1 MAKGN
6 GKGDRQLTIKSTCA
20 NVFSMSDEIQSAPA
34 TVVAEVVQSSPED
47 ACSNPSCPTCTM
59 VGNTLLAFE
68 SAVLLL
74 TQELGLD
81 KKNLAKLDLAVGVA
95 TDLGSAF
102 SRLADRADLSKVA
115 VPAAKQR
122 FVAAATLMN
131 QNYEAIRHLQLL
143 AGISRVN

>member
-1 MAKGN
+1 MTE
-6 GKGDRQLTIKSTCA
+6 TITEA
-20 NVFSMSDEIQSAPA
+20 QPTEIAQVVQSAPD
-34 TVVAEVVQSSPED
+34 E
-47 ACSNPSCPTCTM
+47 ACKNPHCPTCTM

-102 SRLADRADLSKVA
+102 SRLANRADLSKIA
-115 VPAAKQR
+115 VVNAKDR
-122 FVAAATLMN
+122 FVSAATLMN
-131 QNYEAIRHLQLL
+131 KNYEAIRHLQLL

>member
-1 MAKGN
+1 M
-6 GKGDRQLTIKSTCA
+6 T
-20 NVFSMSDEIQSAPA
+20 DEIQSAPP
-34 TVVAEVVQSSPED
+34 TVVAEVVKSSPED
-47 ACSNPSCPTCTM
+47 PCSNPNCPTCTM

-102 SRLADRADLSKVA
+102 SRLANRADLSKVA
-115 VPAAKQR
+115 VPNAKHR
-122 FVAAATLMN
+122 FVSAATLMN
-131 QNYEAIRHLQLL
+131 KNYEAIRHLQLL

>member
-1 MAKGN
+1 MAE
-6 GKGDRQLTIKSTCA
+6 
-20 NVFSMSDEIQSAPA
+20 EINDAPPTEIAQVVESAPD
-34 TVVAEVVQSSPED
+34 E
-47 ACSNPSCPTCTM
+47 ACKNPQCPTCTM

-102 SRLADRADLSKVA
+102 SRLMNRADLSKVA
-115 VPAAKQR
+115 VTDAKAR
-122 FVAAATLMN
+122 FVQAATLMN

-143 AGISRVN
+143 AGISRIN